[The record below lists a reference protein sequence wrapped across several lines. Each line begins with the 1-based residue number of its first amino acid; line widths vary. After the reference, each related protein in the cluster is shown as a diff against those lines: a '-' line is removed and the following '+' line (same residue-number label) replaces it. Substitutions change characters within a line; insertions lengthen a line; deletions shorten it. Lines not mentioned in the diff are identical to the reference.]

1 MTGLFGAVFS
11 MGLIWSPHTLV
22 MFVVGVLGYNFSQGM
37 NYTAFSS
44 LTFEIVGPG
53 NPLAA
58 TQMGLLTASANLP
71 ISYMT
76 AVDGRVYAAHGLTGM
91 LAVDAGMSVLAG
103 IALLIV
109 LSRLWRPKPL
119 VTVSG

>member
-11 MGLIWSPHTLV
+11 MGLIWSPHTLA
-22 MFVVGVLGYNFSQGM
+22 MFVIGVLGYNFCQGM

-58 TQMGLLTASANLP
+58 TQMGILAASANLP

-76 AVDGRVYAAHGLTGM
+76 ALDGRAYASHGLTGM
-91 LAVDAGMSVLAG
+91 LATDAGMS
-103 IALLIV
+103 IADRDLCC
-109 LSRLWRPKPL
+109 
-119 VTVSG
+119 